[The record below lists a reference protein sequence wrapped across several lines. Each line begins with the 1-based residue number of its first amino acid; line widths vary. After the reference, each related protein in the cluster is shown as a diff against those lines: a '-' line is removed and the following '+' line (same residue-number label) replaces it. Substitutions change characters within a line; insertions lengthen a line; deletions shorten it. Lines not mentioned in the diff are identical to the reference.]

1 MDFMFKQLFGHP
13 SRKRITIAFLNA
25 ILHRSGRN
33 RVVDVQYEN
42 TELAKETE
50 DGKTSRLD
58 VLVFTDRGER
68 INVEIQVVQ
77 QHDLPERVLY
87 YWARLFSASLSSG
100 QAYSEL
106 PPTIMVTI
114 LNYPLFPHETDRFH
128 TVFHLR
134 EDEEHFL
141 WSAHIEFH
149 AIDLSQFMVQ
159 WKKYR
164 REMKKSAEVP
174 WLMMLSVVD
183 GRDSRLDETM
193 WSELEEW
200 AMNEQEIREA
210 LEEWEKLSV
219 SPENRY
225 AYEMR
230 LKWLRDQLSNLL
242 GERRAGLEEGLKKGR
257 EEGREEERK
266 KMIRHMAAKG
276 MTAKD
281 IADLTGLTEEEVRK
295 WMK

>member
-1 MDFMFKQLFGHP
+1 
-13 SRKRITIAFLNA
+13 
-25 ILHRSGRN
+25 
-33 RVVDVQYEN
+33 
-42 TELAKETE
+42 
-50 DGKTSRLD
+50 
-58 VLVFTDRGER
+58 
-68 INVEIQVVQ
+68 
-77 QHDLPERVLY
+77 
-87 YWARLFSASLSSG
+87 
-100 QAYSEL
+100 
-106 PPTIMVTI
+106 MVTI